1 MLCLTASHK
10 VSFFHWLAKGSAS
23 ALITWLLKTTVS
35 KNAAKLDLRQIVL
48 DLGTHWLKWSSYPPS
63 ACRGT
68 HGFIQPRAF
77 LSYLF
82 LTKRH
87 KALKNKEGTK
97 NQVKHS

>member
-10 VSFFHWLAKGSAS
+10 VSFFHWLAKCSAS

-35 KNAAKLDLRQIVL
+35 KNAEKLGFRQVVL

-63 ACRGT
+63 ACHT
-68 HGFIQPRAF
+68 TYGFIQPRAF
-77 LSYLF
+77 LNYLF

-87 KALKNKEGTK
+87 KAFKK
-97 NQVKHS
+97 

>member
-48 DLGTHWLKWSSYPPS
+48 DLGTHWLK
-63 ACRGT
+63 
-68 HGFIQPRAF
+68 
-77 LSYLF
+77 
-82 LTKRH
+82 
-87 KALKNKEGTK
+87 
-97 NQVKHS
+97 